1 MEDIA
6 IRENAAIR
14 EPPPPLS
21 ASVSKETKKKPVQA
35 PVEPDPE
42 AVKESVD
49 RELVQQAASG
59 HEEAVRKLAEGLNK
73 FMNDMS
79 YSLQFIPDK
88 EDGGVVVKVL
98 DNEGRVIRR
107 IPPEEMASIS
117 AKVGSKTGLLVNES
131 R

>member
-14 EPPPPLS
+14 ELPPPLS
-21 ASVSKETKKKPVQA
+21 ASVSDETKKKPVQG

-49 RELVQQAASG
+49 RELVEQVASG
-59 HEEAVRKLAEGLNK
+59 HEEAVKKLADSMNK

-88 EDGGVVVKVL
+88 EKGNVIVKVL
-98 DNEGRVIRR
+98 DNEGKVIRR
-107 IPPEEMASIS
+107 IPPEEMATIS
-117 AKVGSKTGLLVNES
+117 GKIGSKTGLLVNES